1 MLPLQDALTST
12 VRPSLLI
19 LLGAVGFL
27 LLVACANVM
36 NLLLAQAAARES
48 ELAIS
53 SALGASRGRMVRQ
66 FMAET
71 LLLSLAGG
79 VIGVL
84 AAYLGRSLAAEI
96 GPAGYARAWL
106 ACR

>member
-1 MLPLQDALTST
+1 MVAVSVLPLQEALTST

-48 ELAIS
+48 ELAMQRP
-53 SALGASRGRMVRQ
+53 L
-66 FMAET
+66 
-71 LLLSLAGG
+71 
-79 VIGVL
+79 
-84 AAYLGRSLAAEI
+84 
-96 GPAGYARAWL
+96 
-106 ACR
+106 